1 MRPGSTPSN
10 AMSTLFGKEFRG
22 DVERIAD
29 IPLLEV
35 SGKATSLRAL
45 RGRPL
50 LLLFLRWLG

>member
-1 MRPGSTPSN
+1 
-10 AMSTLFGKEFRG
+10 MSTLFGKEFRG

-50 LLLFLRWLG
+50 LLVFLRWIG

>member
-1 MRPGSTPSN
+1 
-10 AMSTLFGKEFRG
+10 MSTLFGEEFRG

-29 IPLLEV
+29 VPLLEV
-35 SGKATSLRAL
+35 SGATTRLRAL

>member
-1 MRPGSTPSN
+1 MRPSNTPAN
-10 AMSTLFGKEFRG
+10 AMSTLFSKEFRG

-29 IPLLEV
+29 VPLLEV
-35 SGKATSLRAL
+35 SGATTRLRAL

>member
-45 RGRPL
+45 RGHPL
-50 LLLFLRWLG
+50 LLVFLRWLG